1 MDAQNQ
7 NRIMD
12 LDYMF
17 EKIIAD
23 LKSMHNP
30 AENGEL
36 VCDICGKSFGLDDL
50 PDSHFGRSFADLDR
64 GIFWVCNDCVLS
76 LIAEK
81 LNNIKER
88 DDR

>member
-1 MDAQNQ
+1 MDTTK

-17 EKIIAD
+17 EKIIGD

-30 AENGEL
+30 AESGEL

-50 PDSHFGRSFADLDR
+50 PDSQFGRCFANLDR
-64 GIFWVCNDCVLS
+64 GIFWVCNDCILD
-76 LIAEK
+76 LAAEK
-81 LNNIKER
+81 LNNIKNW
-88 DDR
+88 DDQ